1 MPPDHAAHEKRRK
14 IMPHNDV
21 DQLLHSIAVETQT
34 PRETVLKM
42 YEATLREITDGAK
55 VLDYIA
61 LLAEKRVRN
70 DLRAKPH

>member
-1 MPPDHAAHEKRRK
+1 
-14 IMPHNDV
+14 MPHNDV